1 MALWS
6 SKHGYAGSQA
16 AGKHILSE
24 CFGWPSKCNN
34 LSLIQ
39 RGVLSIGLSTEHICI
54 FSGVLIAMR
63 LASVISQKMSRPT
76 KYFLVTLYLLLTHTN
91 CSYWSIASTSWRNQW
106 PDRLSQ
112 SDSMVLS
119 LVWQFI
125 PFGCMVVSSSFCVW
139 KKKSVV
145 SAPIYRPVRLTFFT
159 LYFVVQ
165 IHISQ
170 TFTPSFQN
178 KNFQSLIFSSFG
190 MMTDSD

>member
-1 MALWS
+1 M
-6 SKHGYAGSQA
+6 
-16 AGKHILSE
+16 
-24 CFGWPSKCNN
+24 
-34 LSLIQ
+34 
-39 RGVLSIGLSTEHICI
+39 
-54 FSGVLIAMR
+54 
-63 LASVISQKMSRPT
+63 
-76 KYFLVTLYLLLTHTN
+76 LVTLYLLLTHTN
-91 CSYWSIASTSWRNQW
+91 CSYWSIASTSWRNHW

-178 KNFQSLIFSSFG
+178 KNFQSLIIWILIKRYSPVLFCINKNRIDIVRDWKFLFWKKE
-190 MMTDSD
+190 

>member
-54 FSGVLIAMR
+54 ISGVLIAMR

-91 CSYWSIASTSWRNQW
+91 CSYWSIASTSWCNHW

-112 SDSMVLS
+112 LNSMVLR

-125 PFGCMVVSSSFCVW
+125 PFGCMVVSSSYCVW
-139 KKKSVV
+139 QKKSC
-145 SAPIYRPVRLTFFT
+145 SERSNL
-159 LYFVVQ
+159 
-165 IHISQ
+165 
-170 TFTPSFQN
+170 
-178 KNFQSLIFSSFG
+178 
-190 MMTDSD
+190 

>member
-1 MALWS
+1 MIIQTWLCWIT
-6 SKHGYAGSQA
+6 GCRQA
-16 AGKHILSE
+16 YPLE

-91 CSYWSIASTSWRNQW
+91 CSYWSIASTSWRNHW

-170 TFTPSFQN
+170 TFTPFFQN
-178 KNFQSLIFSSFG
+178 KNFQSLTFSSFG

>member
-1 MALWS
+1 
-6 SKHGYAGSQA
+6 
-16 AGKHILSE
+16 
-24 CFGWPSKCNN
+24 
-34 LSLIQ
+34 
-39 RGVLSIGLSTEHICI
+39 
-54 FSGVLIAMR
+54 MR
-63 LASVISQKMSRPT
+63 LASVISQKMSRPN
-76 KYFLVTLYLLLTHTN
+76 KYFWLLYTKGVLSIGLYLLLTHTN
-91 CSYWSIASTSWRNQW
+91 CSYWSIASTSWRNHW

-112 SDSMVLS
+112 LNSMILRM
-119 LVWQFI
+119 VWQFI

-145 SAPIYRPVRLTFFT
+145 SAPIYRSERLTFFT

>member
-1 MALWS
+1 MIIQTWLCWIT
-6 SKHGYAGSQA
+6 GCRQA
-16 AGKHILSE
+16 YPLE

-91 CSYWSIASTSWRNQW
+91 CSYWSIASTSWCNHW
-106 PDRLSQ
+106 PDRLLQ
-112 SDSMVLS
+112 SDSMVLR

-139 KKKSVV
+139 QKKSC
-145 SAPIYRPVRLTFFT
+145 SERSNL
-159 LYFVVQ
+159 
-165 IHISQ
+165 
-170 TFTPSFQN
+170 
-178 KNFQSLIFSSFG
+178 
-190 MMTDSD
+190 